1 MYIQMIRITLFSMYL
16 MYEDQASIILMRWVG
31 LSSAY
36 GSSRKSFT
44 RKLEVD
50 YEPAMFSPKIGM
62 NETDAKS
69 YKSLCVNI

>member
-1 MYIQMIRITLFSMYL
+1 MAHLENHLQ
-16 MYEDQASIILMRWVG
+16 E
-31 LSSAY
+31 
-36 GSSRKSFT
+36 
-44 RKLEVD
+44 KLEVD